1 MSALSRIGYSHVLS
15 QLVDL
20 FKLRIGLLM
29 AVTALAGYAITPGTR
44 LGVLQLLLL
53 ALLVLMA
60 SASSGAFNQ
69 YIERDLDARMQRTAS
84 RPFVTGFFVH
94 GRLWLALIWLLL
106 LVAVAGAL
114 YAFNGAAA
122 LYLLL
127 GALTYGVV
135 YTVWLKPRTAWN
147 IVIGGLAGSFAVLA
161 GAAAANPQLGPEAI
175 CLATV
180 LFLWTPP
187 HFWSLAIALR
197 EEYEKAGVPMLPVV
211 VGNARSARIIFA
223 STLVLV
229 AASITPVFF
238 GMGWIYLTFALV
250 GGMNFLYRNLRL
262 VQKPEPTEAIKN
274 FLASI
279 LQLSLLLL
287 GTIIDAAL

>member
-1 MSALSRIGYSHVLS
+1 MLS

-20 FKLRIGLLM
+20 FKLRIGMLM

-44 LGVLQLLLL
+44 LNALQLILL
-53 ALLVLMA
+53 AILVLMA

-69 YIERDLDARMQRTAS
+69 YIERDLDARMQRTAA
-84 RPFVTGFFVH
+84 RPFVTGFFMH
-94 GRLWLALIWLLL
+94 GWLWLTVIWLLL
-106 LVAVAGAL
+106 LVAVVGAL

-175 CLATV
+175 CLAIV

-197 EEYEKAGVPMLPVV
+197 EEYAEAGVPMLPVV
-211 VGNARSARIIFA
+211 VGDARSARIILF
-223 STLVLV
+223 STLLLV
-229 AASITPVFF
+229 AVSSTPVFF
-238 GMGWIYLTFALV
+238 GLGWIYLSCALA
-250 GGMNFLYRNLRL
+250 GGLNFLYRNLRL
-262 VQKPEPTEAIKN
+262 VQKPEPREAIKN

-279 LQLSLLLL
+279 LQLSLLLI
-287 GTIIDAAL
+287 GAIVDAAL